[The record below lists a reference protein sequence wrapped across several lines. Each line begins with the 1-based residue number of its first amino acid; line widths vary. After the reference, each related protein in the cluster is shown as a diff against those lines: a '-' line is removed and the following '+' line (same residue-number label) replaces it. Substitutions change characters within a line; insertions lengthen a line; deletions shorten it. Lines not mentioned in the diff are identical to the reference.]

1 MGDLPNLKLS
11 KSPAEKGMENM
22 QENREKE
29 IWHSKEEIFK
39 NPLAVD
45 DYEHFLSHGISKRIE
60 SILTELDT
68 SYEKLYYD
76 KPSLIRQIVN
86 GEYSYT
92 SFITDEILNSI
103 IDNSNAMIRN
113 YKGNNLPKKITRFW
127 IIFGEEQ
134 DICDFLK
141 QVYYN
146 ICLNI
151 LSDKQEKYK
160 TEADKI
166 FDLFYADASFSLI
179 QGQAKIDDRD
189 ITINPNEKERRALV
203 SAIKYTWSLISDDV
217 SKSFRDTFGKNNT
230 PFYEIK
236 NSKNIPK
243 KIDEWCKRILLPYL
257 QEKEKELKND
267 SVANIGYCVHNI
279 METLYEKKIIDNN
292 YIPNEHHENL
302 KILCSKSDNYLLDCA
317 KKLEESQCTYFTS
330 IRNYELEKSIIEDVD
345 KYGDYELEGD
355 YYSDDGTKIS
365 FSSSGKS
372 FEELIDEALRTRK
385 NK

>member
-1 MGDLPNLKLS
+1 MQNIRLS
-11 KSPAEKGMENM
+11 KSPAEKGLENM
-22 QENREKE
+22 QYNREKG
-29 IWHSKEEIFK
+29 IWYSKEEIFK
-39 NPLAVD
+39 NPVPID
-45 DYEHFLSHGISKRIE
+45 DYEQFLSHGISKRIK
-60 SILTELDT
+60 SIHTDLDIK
-68 SYEKLYYD
+68 YEDLYSD

-86 GEYSYT
+86 GKSSYK
-92 SFITDEILNSI
+92 SFITDEILKSI
-103 IDNSNAMIRN
+103 IENSNAMIKN

-127 IIFGEEQ
+127 IIFGDER

-141 QVYYN
+141 RVYYN

-151 LSDKQEKYK
+151 LTDKQEKYK

-217 SKSFRDTFGKNNT
+217 LESFRNTFDINAHS
-230 PFYEIK
+230 FFQIK
-236 NSKNIPK
+236 NSKNIQK
-243 KIDEWCKRILLPYL
+243 KIDEWCISMLLPYL
-257 QEKEKELKND
+257 QQKEKELKKD
-267 SVANIGYCVHNI
+267 SIANIGYCVHNI

-292 YIPNEHHENL
+292 YILNEYHENL
-302 KILCSKSDNYLLDCA
+302 KFLCSESDNYLLDCA
-317 KKLEESQCTYFTS
+317 KKLEKSQCTYFTS
-330 IRNYELEKSIIEDVD
+330 KRNSDLEKSIIEDVD

-372 FEELIDEALRTRK
+372 IEELIDEALITRK